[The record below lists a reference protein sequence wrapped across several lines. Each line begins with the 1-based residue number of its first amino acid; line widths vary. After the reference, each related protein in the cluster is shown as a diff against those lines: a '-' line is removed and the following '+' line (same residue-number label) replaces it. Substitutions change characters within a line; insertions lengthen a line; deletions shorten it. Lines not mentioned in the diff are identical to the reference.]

1 MTKQEAIKS
10 ILYRFAD
17 ELAAVLAEDPRGSPQ
32 NMSISELAR
41 YKGKCRQ
48 TISKQVREME
58 EQHQSGV
65 FRDGNRVTVN
75 LEEYERWVKNG
86 KELIKRHT

>member
-17 ELAAVLAEDPRGSPQ
+17 ELAAVLAEDARGSPK